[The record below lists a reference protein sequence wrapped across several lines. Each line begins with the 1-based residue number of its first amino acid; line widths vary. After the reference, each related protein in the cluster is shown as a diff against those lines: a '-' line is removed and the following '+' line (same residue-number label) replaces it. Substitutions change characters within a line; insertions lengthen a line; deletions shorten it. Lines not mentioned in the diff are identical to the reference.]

1 MKQKIIISIIVLCGI
16 TLSVLK
22 YNGFDIWNLPR
33 ITFNTILLSSSVL
46 FLLGII
52 ILNTSNNQKKVRE
65 KEGSEIEPKNSF
77 LPTDYIKSLS
87 ERTKYYL
94 ITIGISLVLV
104 TYLGFKY
111 KNITDGYILN
121 LAAKKENKWQS
132 DLLFESYKSNDN
144 FFTLK
149 GYSFNW
155 EIFIISF
162 IILFAIAYFIRNT
175 VYYEKIKDY
184 LKSIKRK

>member
-16 TLSVLK
+16 ILSVLK
-22 YNGFDIWNLPR
+22 YNGFDIWDLPR

-46 FLLGII
+46 FLFGII
-52 ILNTSNNQKKVRE
+52 ILNTSNTQKIILE
-65 KEGSEIEPKNSF
+65 KEVSEIVPNNPF
-77 LPTDYIKSLS
+77 VTTDYIKSLS

-94 ITIGISLVLV
+94 ITIGISLVVV

-111 KNITDGYILN
+111 KSITDGYILN
-121 LAAKKENKWQS
+121 RAAKKANKWQS
-132 DLLFESYKSNDN
+132 DLLIESFKSNGN

-184 LKSIKRK
+184 IKSIKR